1 MPMKA
6 LLPAI
11 ILILSPLSI
20 AQDLDPKKLK
30 AIDAVIE
37 MHQEASARK
46 HGQNIQFKIV
56 KDKSH
61 NAYGGARGGFPSIVI
76 FTGFIENYTSD
87 ELVTVIC
94 HELGHILGSVAFK
107 DATFRQTTTQAKNA
121 DAAEGE
127 ADYFA
132 GGCLMRYLAS
142 VESPSTNLSS
152 LAMSVAT
159 STYEK
164 IYSTKIDPL
173 LAKNQTVSGIFGGYP
188 SKECR
193 LYSLHRGILGL
204 PRPACWFN
212 PEK

>member
-1 MPMKA
+1 MKV
-6 LLPAI
+6 LIPAI
-11 ILILSPLSI
+11 LLILSPLSI
-20 AQDLDPKKLK
+20 AQGLDPKKLK
-30 AIDAVIE
+30 AIEAVIE
-37 MHQEASARK
+37 MHQEASAKK

-56 KDKSH
+56 NDKSH
-61 NAYGGARGGFPSIVI
+61 NAYGGTRGGFPSIVI
-76 FTGFIENYTSD
+76 FTGFIEDYTSD

-107 DATFRQTTTQAKNA
+107 DSTFRQTSSQAQNP

-132 GGCLMRYLAS
+132 GGCLMRYLGS
-142 VESPSTNLSS
+142 VESSSTNFIS
-152 LAMSVAT
+152 LAMSFAT

-164 IYSTKIDPL
+164 IYSSKIDPL
-173 LAKNQTVSGIFGGYP
+173 LANNQTVSGIFGGYP

-193 LYSLHRGILGL
+193 LYSLHLGILGQ